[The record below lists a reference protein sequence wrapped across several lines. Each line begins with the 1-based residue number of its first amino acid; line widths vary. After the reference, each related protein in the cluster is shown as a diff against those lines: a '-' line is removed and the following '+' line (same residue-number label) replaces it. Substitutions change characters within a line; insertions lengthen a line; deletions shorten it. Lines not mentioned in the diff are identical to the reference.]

1 MSDFRDLHRSG
12 VFVMPNAWDVGSARL
27 LASMGF
33 PAIATTS
40 SGHAAALGRTD
51 QHVTRDE
58 LLVHV
63 EALAAAVEIPLS
75 VDAERC
81 FADDPAGVA
90 ETVRLV
96 AEAGAAGCSIEDY
109 DPRSGSIDPIEVAL
123 ERVAAAAEAARE
135 HGMVL
140 TARAENHLYGL
151 GDLDDT
157 ITRLRAYRDAG
168 ADVLYAPGLVAADE
182 IKRVVDEIGAPI
194 NVLAMRR
201 TPPVPAT
208 GRPRRPTRL
217 DRWRAGS
224 SRLRCACRGGPR
236 APGHRHIH
244 LPGCR
249 DRRIGPGRGPGADD
263 GPGSVPDVGQLP
275 SWRGKCLRSSSWNLN
290 GRQGSLLVEPVA
302 NTTR

>member
-1 MSDFRDLHRSG
+1 MPPRSDGPTSTSPATSCWSTSRHLRPRSRSR
-12 VFVMPNAWDVGSARL
+12 V
-27 LASMGF
+27 
-33 PAIATTS
+33 
-40 SGHAAALGRTD
+40 
-51 QHVTRDE
+51 
-58 LLVHV
+58 
-63 EALAAAVEIPLS
+63 S

-109 DPRSGSIDPIEVAL
+109 DPRSGSIDPIEVAI
-123 ERVAAAAEAARE
+123 ERVAAAAEAASK

-151 GDLDDT
+151 DDLDDT

-182 IKRVVDEIGAPI
+182 IKRVVDEVGAPI

-201 TPPVPAT
+201 TPPVPALAALGVRRVST
-208 GRPRRPTRL
+208 GGGLARAAYGALVAAARR
-217 DRWRAGS
+217 AS
-224 SRLRCACRGGPR
+224 
-236 APGHRHIH
+236 GHRHVH

-249 DRRIGPGRGPGADD
+249 DCRIGPGRGPGAMTDR
-263 GPGSVPDVGQLP
+263 
-275 SWRGKCLRSSSWNLN
+275 WRGKCLSLAWNLN
-290 GRQGSLLVEPVA
+290 GRQMLGA
-302 NTTR
+302 

>member
-1 MSDFRDLHRSG
+1 
-12 VFVMPNAWDVGSARL
+12 MPNAWDVGSARL

-40 SGHAAALGRTD
+40 SGHAAALGRPD

-63 EALAAAVEIPLS
+63 ETLAAAVEIPVS

-109 DPRSGSIDPIEVAL
+109 DPRSGSVDPVEVAI
-123 ERVAAAAEAARE
+123 ERVRAAADAARE

-140 TARAENHLYGL
+140 TARVENHLYGL

-168 ADVLYAPGLVAADE
+168 AEVLYAPGLVMADE
-182 IKRVVDEIGAPI
+182 IRRVVEEVGAPI

-201 TPPVPAT
+201 IPSVPALAEL
-208 GRPRRPTRL
+208 GV
-217 DRWRAGS
+217 
-224 SRLRCACRGGPR
+224 
-236 APGHRHIH
+236 
-244 LPGCR
+244 
-249 DRRIGPGRGPGADD
+249 RRISTGGGLARAAYGALAAAARELQNAGTSTYLDAAIAGTD
-263 GPGSVPDVGQLP
+263 LD
-275 SWRGKCLRSSSWNLN
+275 
-290 GRQGSLLVEPVA
+290 A
-302 NTTR
+302 AMDA